1 MDLERKIKIKDEYLR
16 LIRDTGYDFDGFE
29 NDIDGLKSVV
39 ETLVDYANKALD
51 NDDTSVI
58 YENFSET
65 NPIYLN
71 ILFEAVSNDEGDSK
85 CIQQKSGN

>member
-1 MDLERKIKIKDEYLR
+1 M
-16 LIRDTGYDFDGFE
+16 
-29 NDIDGLKSVV
+29 
-39 ETLVDYANKALD
+39 DYANKALD

-65 NPIYLN
+65 NPVYLN
-71 ILFEAVSNDEGDSK
+71 ILFEAVSNDEGEDK